1 MRVFF
6 LNLRNSTAASTGGS
20 VGNRWTFYIEKS
32 EYFNK
37 GFSIDN
43 NNSSTSSTT
52 PAKQSKLVVV
62 LDKLKKI
69 AVESRNEIDNA
80 VDGQGLKGKLKQLL
94 IYMESKIAPEESIL
108 QQFSRL
114 NDKNILVHHHNHH
127 HHQHPKNPL
136 NHQDKS
142 STQVVFEELNHSHPK
157 TSFQIHYPSSIG
169 LRRAQRYSSIFIRQ
183 RMAYHRQWMIANSLL
198 IPITFAATILPGP
211 NIFLAY
217 NLYRLYGHYQAYR
230 GCINFTKYSKLH
242 PTLLFKPSLELSD
255 CLNGLNDYN
264 INNNNINSNNNSNE
278 NSNSKPICNISN
290 PYELL
295 SNRLRIPGLYEFI
308 KRVQLETTTK

>member
-6 LNLRNSTAASTGGS
+6 LKLQNKNTS
-20 VGNRWTFYIEKS
+20 RWTFYIEKS

-37 GFSIDN
+37 GFSID
-43 NNSSTSSTT
+43 STPTSTIST
-52 PAKQSKLVVV
+52 GGVAIQQSKLQLV

-94 IYMESKIAPEESIL
+94 QYMESKIAPEESIL
-108 QQFSRL
+108 QQFSKL
-114 NDKNILVHHHNHH
+114 NDKNILVHHHHH
-127 HHQHPKNPL
+127 HHHHHNQKPT
-136 NHQDKS
+136 
-142 STQVVFEELNHSHPK
+142 STQIAFEELNHAHPK
-157 TSFQIHYPSSIG
+157 TSFQIHYPASIG
-169 LRRAQRYSSIFIRQ
+169 FRRAQRYSQIFIRQ

-242 PTLLFKPSLELSD
+242 STLLFKPSLELSD
-255 CLNGLNDYN
+255 CLNGVNDYSLSKN
-264 INNNNINSNNNSNE
+264 TSTETTTSNNNNSSSN
-278 NSNSKPICNISN
+278 PICNISD

-308 KRVQLETTTK
+308 KRVQIETTTTTSTK